1 MSEQNT
7 TYTNNSAGVN
17 TNGHIHIPSSG
28 STFSW
33 HNTSNIMPPDILDM
47 YGVVDRLE
55 KIEERL
61 LILMPDLEK
70 HEKYPALKSAYEK
83 YLMIEKLVTKQNEVG
98 K

>member
-1 MSEQNT
+1 MSQQNT
-7 TYTNNSAGVN
+7 TYTNSAGVN
-17 TNGHIHIPSSG
+17 INGHMHIP
-28 STFSW
+28 W
-33 HNTSNIMPPDILDM
+33 HNTSTTINTMPDILDM

-61 LILMPDLEK
+61 LILKPDLEK

-83 YLMIEKLVTKQNEVG
+83 YLMIEKLVTKENEVG